1 VHLKPGDDAIE
12 VIEVGA
18 GGASAPGRRGA
29 GLPPICEAAAE
40 GGVGERVG
48 GERPSFVPF
57 DFCGWIVG
65 ILDLE

>member
-29 GLPPICEAAAE
+29 GLPPIREAAAE
-40 GGVGERVG
+40 GGVGARAG
-48 GERPSFVPF
+48 GERPGFVPSI
-57 DFCGWIVG
+57 FCGWIVG